1 MIRFSESLECFEDK
15 HINMILLFY
24 TNGLEISGLI
34 SLRGVLS
41 KALLKVK
48 LKVSYKNMEL
58 SLYMLGNVIII
69 VVVAI
74 RLYIMDMWRL
84 SILVL

>member
-1 MIRFSESLECFEDK
+1 MIRFSESLEYFEDK

-24 TNGLEISGLI
+24 TNGLEINGLI

-48 LKVSYKNMEL
+48 LKVSSKNV
-58 SLYMLGNVIII
+58 GT
-69 VVVAI
+69 
-74 RLYIMDMWRL
+74 
-84 SILVL
+84 